1 MAGPRSYGEGMV
13 TLRCLLV
20 DDSPAFRQAARDLLE
35 QEGIAVV
42 GVAGSGEEAI
52 RHARELR
59 PDLALVDIDLADE
72 SGFAVVRRLAAE
84 DGRVAT
90 NLILVSSHA
99 EEEFAELIE
108 ASPALGFVA
117 KADLGADVIQELL
130 RRRRAPRVD

>member
-1 MAGPRSYGEGMV
+1 MTA
-13 TLRCLLV
+13 LRCLLV
-20 DDSPAFRQAARDLLE
+20 DDSPAFRQVARDLLE
-35 QEGIAVV
+35 QEGIDVV

-52 RHARELR
+52 RCARELQ
-59 PDLALVDIDLADE
+59 PDLALVDIDLAGE

-84 DGRVAT
+84 DGPVGG

-117 KADLGADVIQELL
+117 KADLGADAIHDLL
-130 RRRRAPRVD
+130 RRRRPSSVD